1 MRWLAF
7 FILAYIVVGLQ
18 SGLQAY
24 LALGHAHG
32 TGIGPNLVLLAVV
45 FIAINAPRREALL
58 GCLILGAMQD
68 LVTQEPFGLYAF
80 GYGLVGVLLNGV
92 GRVVNRAHPL
102 THVVC
107 VGMAGLMMGAVV
119 WLHGVI
125 RPEGRAV
132 HPWLLGLLGQAVYT
146 TILGLGVLTVL
157 QRMGGAFGFAPTRR
171 RGY

>member
-1 MRWLAF
+1 M
-7 FILAYIVVGLQ
+7 
-18 SGLQAY
+18 
-24 LALGHAHG
+24 
-32 TGIGPNLVLLAVV
+32 AVV
-45 FIAINAPRREALL
+45 AALPRSLPAFQRRADMRRYRTRLAAVIGQVFALVL